1 MGATLPLLG
10 YPRAL
15 PFEVEPRYTIWVK
28 SRSITDWQNLET
40 VSGTAIEGYSAS
52 ELRVPGLTILAHPDA
67 RRIGERTALTALMSG
82 NAVSL
87 SRLEPSFSAPG
98 QAQRRPL
105 AVPHLSR
112 QPLKLV
118 AAGVDSFRLLRNRSR
133 TRVVADGVAVDQ
145 RFDFSVEDL
154 GRGIVLL
161 LADRVALVLHPL
173 DPAPPMDVPRFG
185 LVGESTGIVAVRQ
198 QIARVADLKVPAL
211 VRGETGTGK
220 ELVATAVHQASPRRS
235 KPFVP
240 VNMGAIPATL
250 AAAELFGAARGAYT
264 GANRRRTGYFARAEQ
279 GTLFLDEIGE
289 TPPEVQVLLLRTL
302 ETGVVQPVGAETSL
316 KVDVR
321 ILAATDSHL
330 ESEIAAGRFRAPLLH
345 RLSGYEIRLPPLRER
360 RDDIGRLLIHFLR
373 QELEEL
379 GEVWRLD
386 EPAAMP
392 KPWLTASVVARLA
405 SWSWPGNVRQL
416 RNVARQLV
424 IGNRGEPRLE
434 LVPEVEV
441 LLRDSGTPVAPAPP
455 GEVTSPRAGV
465 QDSASG
471 ERSVIRTILL
481 TDLVDSTRLAEQLG
495 NRGILGIMRRHDR
508 AARGL
513 LLEYGGREIDKADG
527 FLLLFDRP
535 IDALGYALEYHEILA
550 NLSRDLGV
558 DLKARVGIHVGEVT
572 LSQNDPADV
581 ARGAKPMEV
590 EGLAK
595 PLAARLMSLA
605 DGSQTL
611 LTRSAFD
618 LARQAA
624 EEDHPLRG
632 SQVRW
637 VEQGFYHFHG
647 VTDPVEV
654 FEVGVEGMAPFTV
667 PPNSEKVKRV
677 QAAVPM
683 PSLATRDPDSTLAK
697 SAAAKPPESGPAESS
712 RRKYRSPGE
721 VTDEELLAALRSQAF
736 RLQPTAAILG
746 ISRTSLY
753 ALIDKSSNIRKARD
767 LTRDEI
773 ETCRVRCNDDL
784 NAMAAEL
791 EVSRKGLRRRMTQLG
806 LS

>member
-1 MGATLPLLG
+1 M
-10 YPRAL
+10 
-15 PFEVEPRYTIWVK
+15 K
-28 SRSITDWQNLET
+28 NRSITDWQNLET

-52 ELRVPGLTILAHPDA
+52 ELRVPGLTILAHPDVG
-67 RRIGERTALTALMSG
+67 RIGERAALTALMSG
-82 NAVSL
+82 NAVAL
-87 SRLEPSFSAPG
+87 SRLEPSFGAPG
-98 QAQRRPL
+98 EAQRRPM

-118 AAGVDSFRLLRNRSR
+118 ATGVDSFRLLRNRSR
-133 TRVVADGVAVDQ
+133 TRVLADGVAVDQ
-145 RFDFSVEDL
+145 SYDFSAEDVE
-154 GRGIVLL
+154 RGIVLL
-161 LADRVALVLHPL
+161 LADRVALILHPL

-220 ELVATAVHQASPRRS
+220 ELVATAVHQASPRRT

-321 ILAATDSHL
+321 ILAATDSQL

-360 RDDIGRLLIHFLR
+360 RDDIGRLFVHFLR

-379 GEVWRLD
+379 GEAWRLD
-386 EPAAMP
+386 DPAAMP
-392 KPWLTASVVARLA
+392 RPWLTASVVARLA
-405 SWSWPGNVRQL
+405 GWSWPGNVRQL
-416 RNVARQLV
+416 RNVARQLA

-441 LLRDSGTPVAPAPP
+441 LLRDSVSSVAPATPGVSPPEVDASDPKP
-455 GEVTSPRAGV
+455 GERA
-465 QDSASG
+465 
-471 ERSVIRTILL
+471 VIRTILL
-481 TDLVDSTRLAEQLG
+481 TDLVDSTRLVERLG
-495 NRGILGIMRRHDR
+495 NRGILGVLKRHDQ
-508 AARGL
+508 AARSL

-535 IDALGYALEYHEILA
+535 IDALGYALEYHETLA
-550 NLSRDLGV
+550 ELSSDLGV
-558 DLKARVGIHVGEVT
+558 HLKARAGIHVGELT
-572 LSQNDPADV
+572 LSQNDPAEI

-605 DGSQTL
+605 DGGQTL

-624 EEDHPLRG
+624 EKDHPLRG
-632 SQVRW
+632 PDVRW
-637 VEQGFYHFHG
+637 SEHGFYDFHG

-667 PPNSEKVKRV
+667 PPDSKKVKRV
-677 QAAVPM
+677 QTAAPIH
-683 PSLATRDPDSTLAK
+683 PAGTKNRDGVVAEPV
-697 SAAAKPPESGPAESS
+697 AADAPEADPVESS
-712 RRKYRSPGE
+712 RRRYRSPGE
-721 VTDEELLAALRSQAF
+721 VAEEELLAALRSQAF
-736 RLQPTAAILG
+736 RLQPTAAVLG
-746 ISRTSLY
+746 VSRTSLY
-753 ALIDKSSNIRKARD
+753 ALIDKSPHIRKARD
-767 LTRDEI
+767 LTREEI
-773 ETCRVRCNDDL
+773 ESCRVRCADDL
-784 NAMAAEL
+784 DAMAADL

-806 LS
+806 LN